1 MDFFYYFSSSNFFV
15 TLRGT
20 CELKM
25 QLARRSLFRTTHP
38 GKANGARLDKCHKR
52 NGNNQATSAMC
63 QALIRSAP
71 QRRTIAAKMP
81 NARKKSRAFGI
92 TGFCRKTGRWA
103 IIPVRYWLG

>member
-1 MDFFYYFSSSNFFV
+1 MDFFYYFSSSNLFV

-92 TGFCRKTGRWA
+92 AGFCRKTGRWA

>member
-38 GKANGARLDKCHKR
+38 G
-52 NGNNQATSAMC
+52 
-63 QALIRSAP
+63 
-71 QRRTIAAKMP
+71 
-81 NARKKSRAFGI
+81 
-92 TGFCRKTGRWA
+92 
-103 IIPVRYWLG
+103 